1 MKKITRLLCV
11 FLAIAMLFSMV
22 ACGNTAEEKP
32 VQTEGNVETVE
43 KPEEVVAYDPMGAY
57 EEAVTVEVGRPMED
71 YGVEIPEGETYVDN
85 SVLDYIKEKLNI
97 DVEYTWEG
105 VAYGDNYTRCL
116 SLTIASGEMPDILWI
131 NDEDI
136 LRQLVENDLVADLTD
151 VYEQYASDLV
161 KSTYAACASDV
172 LGDRATYDG
181 KLVALPNITYG
192 GLDHFIHIR
201 QDWVDALGL
210 TLDED
215 GNHLITR
222 EELEMVARAF
232 VENDP
237 GNSGDPVGI
246 SIHPY
251 LNTDANTAFTS
262 FNHPYGGYYRFWFE
276 EDDGTVTSGST
287 APETKE
293 ILGWWNHMYEEGLLD
308 PQYGISAWD
317 SILEMVTQ
325 NRLGIISG
333 EVGAV
338 SWMMNNAIAA
348 DPNAVFAAYA
358 LDNGTGKTSWVEY
371 DNINRW
377 IVVSK
382 ECEHPEAAI
391 KLLNLFAEMQAHQKE
406 IAAED
411 SPLADLLNNQEI
423 LYSNYYPL
431 YLLSF
436 LPGRTD
442 YETIRD
448 CLNGEMTYDELSLTA
463 QRAYDVYK
471 KYEEDPTS
479 LTVEERIIY
488 QNAICAWKVRV
499 ELRENDLIDF
509 VSPIYGITTDTMAS
523 KLADLNKLEE
533 ETYVKIITGEEPV
546 DYFDTFVEDYNSRG
560 GAAICEELAEILH

>member
-11 FLAIAMLFSMV
+11 FLAIAMLLSMV

-32 VQTEGNVETVE
+32 TQTEGNVETVE

-57 EEAVTVEVGRPMED
+57 EEAVTVEIGRPMED

-105 VAYGDNYTRCL
+105 VAYGENYTRCL

-377 IVVSK
+377 VVVSK
-382 ECEHPEAAI
+382 DCEHPEAAI

-411 SPLADLLNNQEI
+411 SPLADLLNNHEI

-436 LPGRTD
+436 VSARTD

-471 KYEEDPTS
+471 KYQEDPTS

-488 QNAICAWKVRV
+488 QNQICAWKVRV

-546 DYFDTFVEDYNSRG
+546 DYFDTFVEEYNSRG

>member
-1 MKKITRLLCV
+1 MKKITKLLCV

>member
-105 VAYGDNYTRCL
+105 VAYGENYTRCL

-287 APETKE
+287 TPETKE

-436 LPGRTD
+436 LPTRSD

-546 DYFDTFVEDYNSRG
+546 DYFDTFVEEYNSRG

>member
-11 FLAIAMLFSMV
+11 FLAIAMLFRMV

-43 KPEEVVAYDPMGAY
+43 KPEEVVTYDPMGAY

-105 VAYGDNYTRCL
+105 VAYGENYTRCL

-172 LGDRATYDG
+172 LGDRATYNG

-287 APETKE
+287 TPETKE

-436 LPGRTD
+436 LPTRSD

-546 DYFDTFVEDYNSRG
+546 DYFDTFVEEYNSRG

>member
-287 APETKE
+287 TPETKE

-358 LDNGTGKTSWVEY
+358 LDNGTGKTRWVEY

-488 QNAICAWKVRV
+488 QNSICAWKVRV

-546 DYFDTFVEDYNSRG
+546 DYFDTFVEEYNSRG

>member
-411 SPLADLLNNQEI
+411 SPLADLLNNHEI

-488 QNAICAWKVRV
+488 QNSICAWKVRV

-546 DYFDTFVEDYNSRG
+546 DYFDTFVEEYNSRG

>member
-11 FLAIAMLFSMV
+11 FLAIAMLLSMV

-105 VAYGDNYTRCL
+105 VAYGENYTRCL

-287 APETKE
+287 TPETKE

-436 LPGRTD
+436 LPGKSD

-488 QNAICAWKVRV
+488 QNVICAWKVRV

-546 DYFDTFVEDYNSRG
+546 DYFDTFVEEYNSRG

>member
-105 VAYGDNYTRCL
+105 VAYGENYTRCL

-287 APETKE
+287 TPETKE

-488 QNAICAWKVRV
+488 QNAICACKVRV

-546 DYFDTFVEDYNSRG
+546 DYFDTFVEEYNSRG

>member
-11 FLAIAMLFSMV
+11 FLAIAMLLSMV

-32 VQTEGNVETVE
+32 AQTEGNVETVE

-57 EEAVTVEVGRPMED
+57 EEAVTVEIGRPMED
-71 YGVEIPEGETYVDN
+71 YGVDIPEGETYVDN

-105 VAYGDNYTRCL
+105 VAYGENYTRCL

-161 KSTYAACASDV
+161 KSTYAACESDV

-377 IVVSK
+377 VVVSK

-391 KLLNLFAEMQAHQKE
+391 KLLNLFAEMQASQKE

-411 SPLADLLNNQEI
+411 SPLADLLNNHEI

-448 CLNGEMTYDELSLTA
+448 CLNGEMAYDELSLTA
-463 QRAYDVYK
+463 QRTYDVYK

-488 QNAICAWKVRV
+488 QNMICAWKVRV

-546 DYFDTFVEDYNSRG
+546 DYFDTCVEEYNSRG

>member
-287 APETKE
+287 TPETKE

-488 QNAICAWKVRV
+488 QNSICAWKVRV

-546 DYFDTFVEDYNSRG
+546 DYFDTFVEEYNSRG